1 MNAIIGEKLGMT
13 QIFDE
18 ENRAVPVTAIK
29 AGPVVVTQIK
39 RVDTDG
45 YAAIQIAFKELA
57 VGKTSRAS
65 SGHFAKAGV
74 PPHRHLVEVRVDA
87 VEGYEVGQKITI
99 ADVLEAGQKAD
110 VTGISKGKGFAGV
123 MKRHNFKG
131 QGAGHGT
138 HKVHRAPGSI
148 GACATPARV
157 FKGKRLPGRMGGD
170 QVTTMNLEVMQVDP
184 ERNLVLLKGSVPGPK
199 GSIIVLREAV
209 KAHG

>member
-18 ENRAVPVTAIK
+18 ENRAVPVTAVK

-39 RVDTDG
+39 RPETDG
-45 YAAIQIAFKELA
+45 YTAIQIAFKEMA
-57 VGKTSRAS
+57 AS
-65 SGHFAKAGV
+65 KAGRPATGHFAKAGV
-74 PPHRHLVEVRVDA
+74 APHRHVIEVRVDDA
-87 VEGYEVGQKITI
+87 AAFKLGQQITI

-110 VTGISKGKGFAGV
+110 ITGISKGKGFAGV

-131 QGAGHGT
+131 QGAGHGV

-157 FKGKRLPGRMGGD
+157 FKGKRLAGRMGGD
-170 QVTTMNLEVMQVDP
+170 QVTMMNIEVIQVDP
-184 ERNLVLLKGSVPGPK
+184 ERNLVLLRGAIPGPK
-199 GSIIVLREAV
+199 GAIVVLREAV
-209 KAHG
+209 KANG